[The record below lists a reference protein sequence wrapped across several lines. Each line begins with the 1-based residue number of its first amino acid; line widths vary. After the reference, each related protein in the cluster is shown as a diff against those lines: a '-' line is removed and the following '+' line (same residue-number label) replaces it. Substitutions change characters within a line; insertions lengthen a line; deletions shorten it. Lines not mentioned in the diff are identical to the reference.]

1 MNPCTTAS
9 AIRKIDFD
17 NKDNFLKVKD
27 MFRGFATERCLSD
40 LQKKDLTPKQQ
51 IAKFYND
58 SVEITKSIVLKILEF
73 SPLGSVVV
81 KYVGVL
87 DPIKLSNDDC
97 ECFKRQLSHFMKL
110 NILAPNHCDNA
121 LTQFLEFLQSE
132 SKSDLFRLK
141 PFNKKEHRLD
151 KLFFHC
157 LGIQKYK
164 DLSYVVK
171 IILTLS
177 HGQASVKRGF
187 SINKSLVKVNMKE
200 EAIVAKTIIRDYML
214 ANSLKPHTVE
224 ISNKLILSCS
234 TTHQKY
240 HEHIEGAKKLTES
253 NQREFEKQSLTNE
266 SNSNQ
271 KECDRL
277 KETCQVLKRILLAW

>member
-1 MNPCTTAS
+1 
-9 AIRKIDFD
+9 
-17 NKDNFLKVKD
+17 
-27 MFRGFATERCLSD
+27 
-40 LQKKDLTPKQQ
+40 
-51 IAKFYND
+51 
-58 SVEITKSIVLKILEF
+58 
-73 SPLGSVVV
+73 
-81 KYVGVL
+81 
-87 DPIKLSNDDC
+87 
-97 ECFKRQLSHFMKL
+97 MKL

-141 PFNKKEHRLD
+141 PCNRKEHRLD
-151 KLFFHC
+151 ELFFHC

-266 SNSNQ
+266 SNSHQ